1 MNNSNVSVNGP
12 SCSYTNLANYN
23 TSSKGHMGHPQV
35 SPTTVV
41 GTYIVPEYGAIGYNA
56 LTHGDAPT
64 CGGYFDITSAY
75 GKTANNCNTK
85 YMNRLC
91 NQ

>member
-12 SCSYTNLANYN
+12 SCSYATLDSYN
-23 TSSKGHMGHPQV
+23 GSRKGALGHPQV

-41 GTYIVPEYGAIGYNA
+41 GTYIVPQYDAIGYNA
-56 LTHGDAPT
+56 LVK
-64 CGGYFDITSAY
+64 GGPSCAGYPNIKQAY
-75 GKTANNCNTK
+75 GDNANNCNTK
-85 YMNRLC
+85 YMSRLC